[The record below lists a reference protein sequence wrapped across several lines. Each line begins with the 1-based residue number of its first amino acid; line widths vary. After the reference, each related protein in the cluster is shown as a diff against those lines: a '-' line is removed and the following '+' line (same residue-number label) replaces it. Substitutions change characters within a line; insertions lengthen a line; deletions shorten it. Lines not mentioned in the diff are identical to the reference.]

1 LQPRVDLTLDDRL
14 AAGCDAGVIED
25 LYDTYGAL
33 CYQVARRIVV
43 DEHLAYDIVQDV
55 FVAVWSGRAGVFDPT
70 RGSVKVWLLR
80 VTHHKAVDTVR
91 RNHRHASRNAGPNM
105 FSGLLAS
112 NNVEADVW
120 ERQQRTHIDAALA
133 DLSDVQREVL
143 SLAYFGGYS
152 QSEISRLTGIP
163 LGTVKT
169 RTLAALRQL
178 RTSLDLLAI
187 ADEDGWTR
195 AGSLVA
201 AAR

>member
-1 LQPRVDLTLDDRL
+1 VHSRVGLTLDDRL
-14 AAGCDAGVIED
+14 AAGCDPGVIED
-25 LYDTYGAL
+25 LYDAYGAL
-33 CYQVARRIVV
+33 CYRVARRVVV
-43 DEHLAYDIVQDV
+43 DEHLAYDVVQDV

-91 RNHRHASRNAGPNM
+91 RNHRHTSRNAGPNV
-105 FSGLLAS
+105 FSILLAS
-112 NNVEADVW
+112 DDVDAEVW
-120 ERQQRTHIDAALA
+120 GRQQRTYIDAALA

-143 SLAYFGGYS
+143 SLAYFGGYT
-152 QSEISRLTGIP
+152 QSEISRLTGVP

-187 ADEDGWTR
+187 ADEDGWVG

-201 AAR
+201 AAP